1 MDLQE
6 VVVANALEA
15 QDDSPG
21 YDWPGGTKVRRRS
34 MTMAGSQVFEA
45 LGETPE
51 AHNPHY
57 PEMFDNWIR
66 SSAVDLPT
74 EGDLLADKPVPLRD
88 WFRYTLL
95 ATMGLAILVL
105 TVLAGVLYKP
115 DKPTWRWLTW
125 TAGSI
130 VCWFLGSAAFY
141 LMALAIEKMFATSQ
155 HVIFY
160 IQGARKP
167 GARLLATVSSLSLF
181 LGLFWSVDSQV
192 RTAVLRSL
200 ICAVI
205 ASAGLLLA
213 QVITKV
219 LAAHFHRHGFFE
231 RLRVALQDEYYLMAM
246 SKPRG
251 TAMRRKSWTEQMYHG
266 LNKSKPNKNIQKLSE
281 TKLSLEDPKLLMS
294 LEAVQRHVKNNRLK
308 LVFDKCSEVRDE
320 GAAKQLAFY
329 IFWNVLEDKSRQYIL
344 RSDLQHFL
352 PEKEVDGAFEL
363 LDADGDGK
371 PQWNECR
378 DAVIRVFHR
387 RQQLTASLRDTGNI
401 IGTLHTILIFII
413 QVASIFLY
421 LLVWHVDIV
430 RVWVTL
436 SSVIL
441 AFTFVF
447 GASIRRSYENVM
459 FLFVVHPFDVG
470 DRLLI
475 DGESYVV
482 YKMKLSTTIFEQGS
496 GTKVWYPNDR
506 LAMMP
511 IFNQTRADCARESFE
526 FAMDLTTPT
535 ETFEAVHQAAE
546 QYCQEHAKDFV
557 GKCSCVTTATLDP
570 LKLRLAIS
578 VTYAFN
584 GTETRRLSEV
594 RHGLILVVTKSLVDR
609 NVAYTEPQQIV
620 PLMPLKGAK
629 PRRTDSIESYDDDD
643 DNNDEDNEFDGNDDS
658 SMKLSRRNQ

>member
-1 MDLQE
+1 
-6 VVVANALEA
+6 
-15 QDDSPG
+15 
-21 YDWPGGTKVRRRS
+21 
-34 MTMAGSQVFEA
+34 MAGSQVFEA
-45 LGETPE
+45 LGETPTQ
-51 AHNPHY
+51 HNPHY
-57 PEMFDNWIR
+57 PEMFDNWIK
-66 SSAVDLPT
+66 SSAVELPT
-74 EGDLLADKPVPLRD
+74 EGDLLADKPVPLRV

-95 ATMGLAILVL
+95 ALMGLAVM
-105 TVLAGVLYKP
+105 VLAVLSGVLYKSNTS
-115 DKPTWRWLTW
+115 TWRWLAW
-125 TAGSI
+125 TASSI
-130 VCWFLGSAAFY
+130 ACWFLDTAGFY
-141 LMALAIEKMFATSQ
+141 LITLAIERMFATSQ

-167 GARLLATVSSLSLF
+167 GARLLAAVSSLSIF
-181 LGLFWSVDSQV
+181 IGLFAVVDSEAK
-192 RTAVLRSL
+192 TTVLRL
-200 ICAVI
+200 LVCIVI
-205 ASAGLLLA
+205 AASGLLLA
-213 QVITKV
+213 QVVTKV

-231 RLRVALQDEYYLMAM
+231 KLRSALQEEYYLMAM

-266 LNKSKPNKNIQKLSE
+266 LNNSKPNKNVKKLSD
-281 TKLSLEDPKLLMS
+281 TKLSLEDPKLLLS

-308 LVFDKCSEVRDE
+308 LVFDKCSEVTDE

-352 PEKEVDGAFEL
+352 PEKEVDGAFQL
-363 LDADGDGK
+363 LDADGDGEPK
-371 PQWNECR
+371 WDECR
-378 DAVIRVFHR
+378 DAVMRVFHQ
-387 RQQLTASLRDTGNI
+387 RQQLTASLQDTGSI

-447 GASIRRSYENVM
+447 GASIRRAYENVM

-475 DGESYVV
+475 DGESYIV

-506 LAMMP
+506 LMLMP

-526 FAMDLTTPT
+526 FAMDLTTPVQ
-535 ETFEAVHQAAE
+535 TFEAVHDAAE
-546 QYCQEHAKDFV
+546 RYIQQHSKDFV
-557 GKCSCVTTATLDP
+557 GQCQCVTTATLDP

-584 GTETRRLSEV
+584 GTETHRLSQL
-594 RHGLILVVTKSLVDR
+594 RHGLILVVTKALVDKKA
-609 NVAYTEPQQIV
+609 AYTDPQQIV
-620 PLMPLKGAK
+620 PLMPATKKTQRQDA
-629 PRRTDSIESYDDDD
+629 DEDDDEDGGD
-643 DNNDEDNEFDGNDDS
+643 DDEAVGSRGNEP
-658 SMKLSRRNQ
+658 